1 MKASNWL
8 EMLDAEASELELE
21 ISENV
26 AILLGGAIV

>member
-26 AILLGGAIV
+26 ALFLESVT